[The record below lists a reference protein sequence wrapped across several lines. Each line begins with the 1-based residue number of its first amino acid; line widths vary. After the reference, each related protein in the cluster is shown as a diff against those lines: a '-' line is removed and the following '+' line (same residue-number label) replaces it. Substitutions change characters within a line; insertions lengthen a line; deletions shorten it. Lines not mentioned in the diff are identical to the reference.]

1 MWSEG
6 VKTLQEENVNKEAK
20 MITNKVFE
28 LFSKL
33 IIVPSKSVSSFDEKN
48 LKIYLKL
55 AYEKRE
61 KQI

>member
-1 MWSEG
+1 

-33 IIVPSKSVSSFDEKN
+33 IVVPSKSVSSFDEKN